1 MQSLERSLSFK
12 DAIYIGLAAMLG
24 AGIFAAI
31 GPAYQAAGNYLVIS
45 LLIAGFIAY
54 CNAVSSAQL
63 AACHPEAGGTYLY
76 ARERLNPLAGF
87 IAGACFLTGK
97 TASGAAMA
105 LTFAHYALPDYEK
118 PAALVALA
126 LLTGLNL
133 WGIQKTA
140 RISRAIV
147 VLIIASLLLLA
158 FFCLISPT
166 TNNEQL
172 FSAQGFSV
180 YGIVQGAAIWFFA
193 FAGYA
198 RLATLAEEVKNP
210 ARVLTRA
217 IPVALFIVLGLYLLV
232 AISVVWVT
240 PGTVLGQTSAP
251 LAAALQSAGL
261 SAWEPAL
268 RSVAAVAC
276 LGVLIALIAGI
287 SRTLMAMSR
296 NADMPTFFAKVSEK
310 RRVPARAE
318 VIVAIAIGLVII
330 FLNVSEAIG
339 FSAFCVLLYYAL
351 ANFSALKLTTQERHW
366 PIHYSYTGLACC
378 VFLAFSVPLK
388 SLVIGALSVAALT
401 AYYCLQRRHQRQ

>member
-1 MQSLERSLSFK
+1 MQSLERSLSLK

-31 GPAYQAAGNYLVIS
+31 GPAYQAAGHYVMVS

-63 AACHPEAGGTYLY
+63 AACHPQAGGTYLY
-76 ARERLNPLAGF
+76 ARERLSPLAGF

-105 LTFAHYALPDYEK
+105 LTFGHYALPGYEK
-118 PAALVALA
+118 PAALIALA

-140 RISRAIV
+140 RINRAIV
-147 VLIIASLLLLA
+147 VLVISSLLLLA
-158 FFCLISPT
+158 LLCVTSPAT
-166 TNNEQL
+166 DIERL
-172 FSAQGFSV
+172 FSAQGFSI

-232 AISVVWVT
+232 AISVVLVT
-240 PGTVLGQTSAP
+240 PGPLLGQTSAP
-251 LAAALQSAGL
+251 LVAALQSAGL
-261 SAWEPAL
+261 SAWETAL
-268 RSVAAVAC
+268 RAVAAVAC

-296 NADMPTFFAKVSEK
+296 NTDMPTFFAKLSEK

-318 VIVAIAIGLVII
+318 VTVAITTGLVII
-330 FLNVSEAIG
+330 FLDVSDAIG
-339 FSAFCVLLYYAL
+339 FSAFCVLIYYAL
-351 ANFSALKLTTQERHW
+351 ANLSALQLTANERHW
-366 PIHYSYTGLACC
+366 PAHYSYLGLIFCLL
-378 VFLAFSVPLK
+378 LAFSVPFK

-401 AYYCLQRRHQRQ
+401 LYYCLQRRYPRP